1 MVHTR
6 PDAIS
11 VVDPKHS
18 LHDGEA
24 PAPAPGLDRLF
35 SQAQRVTVGGARD
48 SLRRLVVY
56 GFFAWLKTRIERLNG
71 EPAAVPARS
80 PPMRE
85 VDEDRDEDGGVDGAP
100 ISTPAASACS
110 SV

>member
-48 SLRRLVVY
+48 SILY
-56 GFFAWLKTRIERLNG
+56 AGW
-71 EPAAVPARS
+71 S
-80 PPMRE
+80 
-85 VDEDRDEDGGVDGAP
+85 
-100 ISTPAASACS
+100 STGS
-110 SV
+110 SLG